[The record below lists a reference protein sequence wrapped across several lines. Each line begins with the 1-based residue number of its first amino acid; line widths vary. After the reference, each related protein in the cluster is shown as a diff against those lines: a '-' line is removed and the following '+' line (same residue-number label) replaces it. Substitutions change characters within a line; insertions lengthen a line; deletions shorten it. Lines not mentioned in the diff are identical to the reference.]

1 MRLPSLEEINSA
13 ASLISSYL
21 PPTPQYQW
29 PLLCNRSG
37 TQVWVKHENT
47 TPIGSF
53 KLRGGIHYLSNTPH
67 DRVITATRGNHGQS
81 VAFAAG
87 LFGKSATVVFPHGN
101 SASKIA
107 AMRALGA
114 ELIEYGRDFSEAH
127 EYAHQQ
133 ARQQGLHFV
142 PSFDR
147 KLVVGVASYALE
159 LFQAVPNL
167 NAVYVPIGLG
177 SEICAVIAAR
187 EALGIDVEIIG
198 VVAENAPAYALS
210 FEQGKV
216 VKTDS
221 ADTLAD
227 GVAVRIPNRE
237 ALEII
242 LEYVSRIVRVSE
254 LQIASAMRH
263 YFTDTHHVVEGAGA
277 STLAALL
284 KEKNL
289 MAGKRVAIIASG
301 GNVDLNLY
309 MSILNQEI
317 PKTPTPQT

>member
-1 MRLPSLEEINSA
+1 MLRLPSLVEINSTA
-13 ASLISSYL
+13 AFISSFL

-53 KLRGGIHYLSNTPH
+53 KLRGGIHYLSNIRH
-67 DRVITATRGNHGQS
+67 SRVITATRGNHGQS
-81 VAFAAG
+81 VAYAAG
-87 LFGKSATVVFPHGN
+87 LFGKSATVVCPHGN
-101 SASKIA
+101 SASKNA
-107 AMRALGA
+107 AMRALDA

-127 EYAHQQ
+127 EYARQQ

-147 KLVVGVASYALE
+147 ELVVGVASYAME
-159 LFQAVPNL
+159 LFLAVPFL
-167 NAVYVPIGLG
+167 NVVYVPIGLG

-198 VVAENAPAYALS
+198 VVAENAPTYALS
-210 FEQGKV
+210 FEQRKV
-216 VKTDS
+216 VTTES

-227 GVAVRIPNRE
+227 GIAVRVPNRG
-237 ALEII
+237 ALKII
-242 LEYVSRIVRVSE
+242 LKYVSRIVRVSE

-263 YFTDTHHVVEGAGA
+263 FFTDTHHVVEGAGA

-284 KEKNL
+284 KEKEL

-301 GNVDLNLY
+301 GNVDLDLY
-309 MSILNQEI
+309 VSILNQDF
-317 PKTPTPQT
+317 PKPQS